1 MELMGGS
8 DCQQLWKREKAGPAK
23 WIELTAGPA
32 ERNTP
37 TRSGPAERNTP
48 TRIKGGLRVAT
59 GLIEKRVRNGIGKKD
74 NREMMSWTIKNTEK
88 D

>member
-23 WIELTAGPA
+23 WIELTA
-32 ERNTP
+32 
-37 TRSGPAERNTP
+37 GPAERNTP